1 MSALTIR
8 ERKALRMVIRKAEPI
23 PGRWI
28 ESLAAILIGNI
39 VAWGFV
45 YAAAMG
51 WLP

>member
-8 ERKALRMVIRKAEPI
+8 ERKALRRVIEMSRPI

-28 ESLAAILIGNI
+28 ESLAFIGLGNV
-39 VAWGFV
+39 VAWFLV